1 MLKKIAAA
9 ALVAGSLGLV
19 VTPAS
24 AVFCLDAEVTVNDVT
39 QTVSQCV

>member
-19 VTPAS
+19 ATPAS
-24 AVFCLDAEVTVNDVT
+24 AGVCVNARVTVNDVT
-39 QTVSQCV
+39 QSASQCV